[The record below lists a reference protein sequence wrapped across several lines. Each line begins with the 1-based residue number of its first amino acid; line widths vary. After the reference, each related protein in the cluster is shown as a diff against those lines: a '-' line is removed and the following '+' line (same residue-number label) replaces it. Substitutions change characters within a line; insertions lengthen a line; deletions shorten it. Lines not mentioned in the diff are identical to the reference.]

1 MSGSPWPQGVTGS
14 AAYVGYSTGPP
25 AEVNALAVPAVV
37 TVAVALVT
45 GEQDGLAAA
54 ATGGQSS
61 AAAFVVAAVE
71 VIRNNMAVRQQN
83 DLRLY
88 LDVVPDS
95 SHVSAL
101 RYRIYLFHAHRVLA

>member
-1 MSGSPWPQGVTGS
+1 MGLGQPTKQDCTTGH
-14 AAYVGYSTGPP
+14 AHPGKR
-25 AEVNALAVPAVV
+25 
-37 TVAVALVT
+37 
-45 GEQDGLAAA
+45 
-54 ATGGQSS
+54 ATTECVCLYLTSS
-61 AAAFVVAAVE
+61 INIDSFVVAAVE